1 MNSLATATTS
11 TRIVKPSPNPRPQAW
26 HPLDGV
32 PPPHEVPSTWNAGHV
47 AYRMIAAYRVL
58 YGSSERIGPRAYG
71 APWPAVLREFSDYV
85 DEAARLRLA
94 KEETRSRRR
103 WPADEIAKADEALA
117 WPMQYLGDSPRRAD
131 ALALWASSKARGRS
145 LSRFLYRRAAKAKR
159 YPHEAEPH
167 RILSDTS
174 LRRYLP
180 AALELLTL
188 RLIEA
193 RVPIR

>member
-1 MNSLATATTS
+1 
-11 TRIVKPSPNPRPQAW
+11 
-26 HPLDGV
+26 
-32 PPPHEVPSTWNAGHV
+32 
-47 AYRMIAAYRVL
+47 
-58 YGSSERIGPRAYG
+58 
-71 APWPAVLREFSDYV
+71 
-85 DEAARLRLA
+85 
-94 KEETRSRRR
+94 
-103 WPADEIAKADEALA
+103 
-117 WPMQYLGDSPRRAD
+117 
-131 ALALWASSKARGRS
+131 